1 MPKQESKFS
10 KEELDTVKQ
19 IQQKYIDVQHKIGQL
34 GVAKIRLEQQT
45 NAINEQEDTL
55 TKNFSKIQSDEKDFI
70 SAITEKYGDGVLDPK
85 TGIYNKNNK

>member
-10 KEELDTVKQ
+10 KEELDQVKE
-19 IQQKYIDVQHKIGQL
+19 IQQSYIDVQHKIGQL
-34 GVAKIRLEQQT
+34 GVAKIRLEQQS
-45 NAINEQEDTL
+45 NAITEQENTL
-55 TKNFSKIQSDEKDFI
+55 TTNFSKIQTDEKAFI